1 MESEALAAAAAFP
14 LTPPRQY
21 LIINNIQKRKNIR
34 DMLLSAAAFGV
45 VEVLVVGQKL
55 LSFDQ
60 AMNIEDVLPNFQFP
74 FRITRFATLGECRA
88 HLVAVEP
95 TVTILG
101 IEILHNAKS
110 VNDPDVFAGP
120 TAVMAGN
127 EGSGLSDAQL
137 AICDRFVYIPQY
149 GGGTASLNVTVATRL
164 AIAPSSHLNVGLTRG
179 RRRCP
184 QASVQL
190 SSAMPAP
197 SSSTRH
203 RWSFNFEVEQDFQ
216 PGPSWAFPGP
226 GRSQNLHM
234 PATEV
239 AAIETEL
246 EKACPHALGEWTSTA
261 ITGNDVLSSCLYSS
275 GIVASKAGKLAPV
288 ANILVAATMYLFR
301 FIYIEVVSAI
311 PLNGGSYNTM
321 LNTTSKRWA
330 AFVSALAIIAYLATG
345 VVSAVSASDYLQ
357 KEVPGLDTIWSATGI
372 LTVFAI
378 LNVCGLND
386 SAVVALIIF
395 AVHTLTLIGLVLA
408 SVVYAVQHPHI
419 FWSNMGTP
427 FPSLDVEGHD
437 LPGNA
442 ATALFFGFSS
452 AMLGVTGFE
461 TAANFVEE
469 QAPGTFRKILR
480 NIWYL
485 SSFFNLT
492 LSVLNLC
499 VLPLHVTT
507 ANSNVVLAMMAST
520 TVGRWFE
527 LWLSIDG
534 FIVLSGSVLT
544 SYVGITGLAKRL
556 AKDRVLPEFFLVE
569 NAWRHTSHYIILAY
583 FVVATSLVWILE
595 GNVVMLSS
603 VYSYAFLGLLV
614 LFAVSAML
622 FKLKRSQM
630 PRETTAPWS
639 ACIVG
644 LFMSC
649 MGFWGILMG
658 DPKVSVVFATYLLTV
673 SGLILLMLERLF
685 VLRMIMV
692 VLKTISP
699 SPASD
704 KMRLPLLQSPSEVLG
719 GPAIVKAIKTI
730 NEPPIVFF
738 CKHPD
743 LQVLNKAVLYVRRNE
758 HTDNLRIVHV
768 YSRGGAPPAAFHDMV
783 AVLDC
788 MYPKLRIDSVVVEGE
803 FSPSTVHWLSHA
815 LNIPTNMMFIRQPD
829 NMDAH
834 KVSMLGVRVITG

>member
-14 LTPPRQY
+14 LTPPQQY

-149 GGGTASLNVTVATRL
+149 GGGTASLNVTVAT
-164 AIAPSSHLNVGLTRG
+164 
-179 RRRCP
+179 
-184 QASVQL
+184 SVV
-190 SSAMPAP
+190 M
-197 SSSTRH
+197 H
-203 RWSFNFEVEQDFQ
+203 
-216 PGPSWAFPGP
+216 AFALISNPDVC
-226 GRSQNLHM
+226 RSQNLHM